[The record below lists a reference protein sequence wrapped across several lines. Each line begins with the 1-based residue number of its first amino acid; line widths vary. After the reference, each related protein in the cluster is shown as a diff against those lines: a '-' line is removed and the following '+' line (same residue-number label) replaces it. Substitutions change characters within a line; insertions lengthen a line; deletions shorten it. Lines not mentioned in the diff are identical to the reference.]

1 MTATPLS
8 RSRVPRWWTEAPRSS
23 RWLPRSPPSVPRSW
37 SPDTLWCSAIR
48 RGSPSVLPEG
58 HVRQKRR
65 RPRPRA
71 APGWGSGCGC
81 GGREAHQEEAAD
93 IAALSD
99 TVARLASEGADSARS
114 QFRDSAG
121 RAVRGANAA
130 GEQLYQDAA
139 ALGRDAAKTAHIA
152 TAEIE
157 SQIARNP
164 IATVLIALGIGF
176 AVGVLSRR

>member
-1 MTATPLS
+1 VS
-8 RSRVPRWWTEAPRSS
+8 FTEIVFRNPG
-23 RWLPRSPPSVPRSW
+23 LPRFWNTQAVQQHGEH
-37 SPDTLWCSAIR
+37 DM
-48 RGSPSVLPEG
+48 GSNSTDKDL
-58 HVRQKRR
+58 
-65 RPRPRA
+65 A
-71 APGWGSGCGC
+71 AAGTHIGQSLDQL
-81 GGREAHQEEAAD
+81 RAD
-93 IAALSD
+93 IAALSE
-99 TVARLASEGADSARS
+99 TVARLASEGADSAKS

-121 RAVRGANAA
+121 RAARGANAA

-176 AVGVLSRR
+176 AVGALSRR